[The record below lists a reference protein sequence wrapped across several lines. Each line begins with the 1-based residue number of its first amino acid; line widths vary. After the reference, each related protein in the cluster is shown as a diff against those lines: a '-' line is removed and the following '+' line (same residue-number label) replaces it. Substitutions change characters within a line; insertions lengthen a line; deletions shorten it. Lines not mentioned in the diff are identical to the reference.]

1 MVRYKV
7 GRHEENITINNLEWL
22 LTNEGEVMT
31 FGTINEA
38 KAFLLEN
45 GIKDFEGIKF
55 IEEEEVKQDG

>member
-31 FGTINEA
+31 FFTINEA